1 MPRMRKLFVLLLLA
15 LPLAAQD
22 FDKTVTDLLA
32 KSGAPSA
39 SVAIVRDGKI
49 VYARAFGNARLDP
62 VMAATPQMRYSIGSI
77 SKQFT
82 AAAIL
87 LLAEEGKLTL
97 DDKVVRWLPELTR
110 AKDVTI
116 RQLLSM
122 TSGYQD
128 FWPQDYVMP
137 MMMKPVTPQ
146 EILTGW
152 AKIPL
157 DFEPGTKW
165 QYSNTNYVIA
175 GMIAEK
181 VAGMPLLDFLRAR
194 VFNPLKMTSVSN
206 TDEAPLGDGDPMRY
220 LRYAAG
226 PPRVAPKEGRGW
238 MFAAGELAMTAHDLA
253 LWDISVIDQSILQP
267 ASYRALDRC
276 VAGRGRPHRDRL
288 RTDHLVAVDVREP
301 EEAGNVGV
309 DRMRPQLVRRGDLND
324 VARAHHGDAV
334 AERERLRL
342 VVRDVHRGQGEL
354 VEEPSEVL
362 EQPVTEPPVERA
374 ERLVEKQD
382 ARLGSERA
390 SERDSLLL
398 APRERSHRAALEAGQ
413 ADEFEQLRRP
423 RRDPLVRVAAHS
435 ESEPHVCR
443 DVAVGEE
450 RVVLEHE
457 PDTAPV
463 RGSRT
468 EIRVAEHDAA
478 RVGRLEARDD
488 TEQRRLAGA
497 AGPEDGDDLAV
508 RDFERGVLKCSGTVE
523 PHAHVLRPQHQ
534 NQPPRRRR
542 TRSTRRTE
550 TTVTVMRTTA
560 SA

>member
-1 MPRMRKLFVLLLLA
+1 MRKLLVLLLLA

-39 SVAIVRDGKI
+39 SVAIVREGKI
-49 VYARAFGNARLDP
+49 VYERAFGNARLEP

-137 MMMKPVTPQ
+137 MMMKPITPQ

-165 QYSNTNYVIA
+165 QYSNTNYVVA

-194 VFNPLKMTSVSN
+194 VFTPLKMTTVTN
-206 TDEAPLGDGDPMRY
+206 TDDAPLGDGDPMRY

-253 LWDISVIDQSILQP
+253 LWDISVIDQSVLQA
-267 ASYRALDRC
+267 ASYRALETETLLSSGVGTHYGLGVSVNTVD
-276 VAGRGRPHRDRL
+276 GRRVISHGGEVSGFTANNQIFPDEHAAVIALVNLDATSASEQIATAL
-288 RTDHLVAVDVREP
+288 AKQLFATTDANALA
-301 EEAGNVGV
+301 
-309 DRMRPQLVRRGDLND
+309 LVRKIFDSLENGQIDRTLFTSNANSYFSDQALKDFAASLGPLGKPSEFTQSAQSLRGGMTLRRYKIAFAN
-324 VARAHHGDAV
+324 RS
-334 AERERLRL
+334 LRL
-342 VVRDVHRGQGEL
+342 TTFTMPDGKIEQYQIAVVE
-354 VEEPSEVL
+354 
-362 EQPVTEPPVERA
+362 
-374 ERLVEKQD
+374 
-382 ARLGSERA
+382 
-390 SERDSLLL
+390 
-398 APRERSHRAALEAGQ
+398 
-413 ADEFEQLRRP
+413 
-423 RRDPLVRVAAHS
+423 
-435 ESEPHVCR
+435 
-443 DVAVGEE
+443 
-450 RVVLEHE
+450 
-457 PDTAPV
+457 
-463 RGSRT
+463 
-468 EIRVAEHDAA
+468 
-478 RVGRLEARDD
+478 
-488 TEQRRLAGA
+488 
-497 AGPEDGDDLAV
+497 
-508 RDFERGVLKCSGTVE
+508 
-523 PHAHVLRPQHQ
+523 
-534 NQPPRRRR
+534 
-542 TRSTRRTE
+542 
-550 TTVTVMRTTA
+550 
-560 SA
+560 